1 MRALDSMGRSS
12 ASSADENS
20 TGSAINQL
28 RRGLTRGGPPSAHR
42 KPNFVMCPQRLICTW
57 DQGQSSWKKAEPA
70 SDPKVSRGSLPPHTT
85 VLKAIHSV
93 ELFNR
98 AASTVVRSLKHL
110 GKPREATR
118 DETSIRPRESEGL
131 QTVD

>member
-1 MRALDSMGRSS
+1 MGRSS

-70 SDPKVSRGSLPPHTT
+70 SDPKVSGGSLPPHTT
-85 VLKAIHSV
+85 VLKFVAAAVLIYPASLQDEIHHHKS
-93 ELFNR
+93 LPR
-98 AASTVVRSLKHL
+98 ARCS
-110 GKPREATR
+110 
-118 DETSIRPRESEGL
+118 
-131 QTVD
+131 